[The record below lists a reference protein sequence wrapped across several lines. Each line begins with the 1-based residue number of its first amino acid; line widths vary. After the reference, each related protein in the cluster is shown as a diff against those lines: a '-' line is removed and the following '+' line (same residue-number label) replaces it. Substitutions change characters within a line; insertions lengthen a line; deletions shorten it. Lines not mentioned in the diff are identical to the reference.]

1 MSHTPIFL
9 FLLFVLLQGRTI
21 NQVIRYERAKNPHS
35 ITSQY
40 IITSMLVIPLIVISS
55 PHFTTIR
62 EDPTYRGRHTQ
73 INPTNT
79 ITPLLTDF
87 FSPGMFD
94 KRRRISR

>member
-1 MSHTPIFL
+1 MSHTSIFL
-9 FLLFVLLQGRTI
+9 FLLFILLQRRTVDH
-21 NQVIRYERAKNPHS
+21 VIRNECTKDSHS

-40 IITSMLVIPLIVISS
+40 IITSMLVIPLIVILFH
-55 PHFTTIR
+55 HFRTIR
-62 EDPTYRGRHTQ
+62 EDPTYKGRHTQ

-94 KRRRISR
+94 KRRRINK